1 MAKKTKINNGEKD
14 LEYYKTVALFWETY
28 VKNIE
33 EELAKQGKKKLV
45 LKAMQ
50 DCLKKEPKTKTRKLC
65 EVTGIS
71 KSTFYYNKDN
81 DSQKLKD
88 KEILDLLLKLPKK
101 ILRNRRSKAKAHEI
115 KIRFGKVVN
124 HFCCL
129 LEFYHTFFALVW
141 EKIYFLI
148 LLSFCFV

>member
-1 MAKKTKINNGEKD
+1 
-14 LEYYKTVALFWETY
+14 
-28 VKNIE
+28 
-33 EELAKQGKKKLV
+33 
-45 LKAMQ
+45 MQ

-81 DSQKLKD
+81 DSQELKD

-129 LEFYHTFFALVW
+129 LEFYHTFLLLCGRKFIFL
-141 EKIYFLI
+141 YFYLFVLYEI
-148 LLSFCFV
+148 RNKRNGSIISYPAGLSFHIIAKSGKFYEIWLQYNGMC